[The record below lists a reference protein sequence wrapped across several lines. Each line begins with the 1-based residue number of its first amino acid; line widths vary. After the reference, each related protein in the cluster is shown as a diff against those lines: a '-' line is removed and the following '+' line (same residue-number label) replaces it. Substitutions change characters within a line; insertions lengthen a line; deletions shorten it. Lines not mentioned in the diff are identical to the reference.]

1 MDLRLMGLRSSVTQ
15 SSQDQV
21 TASFFYPLHLTKA
34 LVNKA
39 LR

>member
-21 TASFFYPLHLTKA
+21 TARKLAVTMARKLDITS
-34 LVNKA
+34 N
-39 LR
+39 